1 VKDKYTQPDGAW
13 QTEQQMAQAAL
24 EAHFSRKPRLTPPLK
39 RWEEDLPENQAE
51 QAVPG
56 QLIQVTEINQVWMEI
71 PRYENMM
78 WGGGWVLILT
88 SILILCIHVFF
99 FFNPF
104 FIESIIATT
113 IFLLSFIFVCS
124 MFLLNLR
131 MVLFMPRDQPIR
143 FNRKRQKV
151 YLFDYQRKWNPWVT
165 WPATVKV
172 FDWADIHGEISY
184 EVDRYDQGF
193 RLYCAVCK
201 PGTTEV
207 IERFILSRALS
218 HPEPQRRLWSH
229 CCQYMQHKP
238 VVMEPLHPGR
248 PADWKPRKSMH
259 WPQEIDR
266 ESTTTPEA

>member
-1 VKDKYTQPDGAW
+1 
-13 QTEQQMAQAAL
+13 MQAAL

-39 RWEEDLPENQAE
+39 RWEEDLPESQKE

-56 QLIQVTEINQVWMEI
+56 QLIRVTEINKIWMEI
-71 PRYENMM
+71 PRYENIM
-78 WGGGWVLILT
+78 WGGAWVGFISTLIPAFIAFYMSVNLIFLPGFHYSDIYDLFFLMTLWIGGLLIL
-88 SILILCIHVFF
+88 SIC
-99 FFNPF
+99 FFNLKM
-104 FIESIIATT
+104 A
-113 IFLLSFIFVCS
+113 LLV
-124 MFLLNLR
+124 
-131 MVLFMPRDQPIR
+131 PRDQPIR

-151 YLFDYQRKWNPWVT
+151 YLFDYQRKWNPWAK

-238 VVMEPLHPGR
+238 VVADPLYPGR
-248 PADWKPRKSMH
+248 PDSWKPRKSMH
-259 WPQEIDR
+259 WPEEIDR
-266 ESTTTPEA
+266 ESTTAPEA